1 MFLRRVVLD
10 DAAFMLSIWNDPA
23 FIRHVGDRGIRTVE
37 EAEAALADGAFAL
50 YDEFGYGPYCMV
62 LKNDGKL
69 AGICGLFRRDNLEHP
84 DIGFAVLPEFYRSG
98 LTMEAAR
105 AVVEHARDDL
115 GIDYL
120 TAIVSPHN
128 AASIG
133 LIEKLGLTFD
143 RGITMPDEEEISLY
157 GMWLG

>member
-1 MFLRRVVLD
+1 LLLRRVALD

-23 FIRHVGDRGIRTVE
+23 FIRNVGDRGIRTVK
-37 EAEAALADGAFAL
+37 EAQAALEEGAFVL
-50 YDEFGYGPYCMV
+50 YEEFGYGPYCME
-62 LKNDGKL
+62 LKEDGAL
-69 AGICGLFRRDNLEHP
+69 AGICGLFRRDNLPHP
-84 DIGFAVLPEFYRSG
+84 DIGFAVLPDFYRSG
-98 LTMEAAR
+98 LTIEAAR
-105 AVVEHARDDL
+105 AVVDHARDDL

-120 TAIVSPHN
+120 TAIVSPDN

-157 GMWLG
+157 GMRLG